1 MRGLAG
7 WTWWLGVRGVLIR
20 KADGIPLARPP
31 GVWAVVNTQPN
42 RHLVAADNLLRQGF
56 AAYCPMVRKQVRH
69 ARRTQE
75 VRRPLFPG
83 YLFVA
88 MNSQEQRW
96 RPMLSTVG
104 VRSLVRFG
112 DRIALLNDGFVESL
126 QTREIDGGIMRPAT
140 EYAVGQ
146 TLKINTGAFD
156 GLVATIV
163 EMNEKD
169 RLIVLMTLLNRPVR
183 VTLDA
188 SALASI

>member
-1 MRGLAG
+1 
-7 WTWWLGVRGVLIR
+7 
-20 KADGIPLARPP
+20 
-31 GVWAVVNTQPN
+31 
-42 RHLVAADNLLRQGF
+42 
-56 AAYCPMVRKQVRH
+56 
-69 ARRTQE
+69 
-75 VRRPLFPG
+75 
-83 YLFVA
+83 
-88 MNSQEQRW
+88 
-96 RPMLSTVG
+96 
-104 VRSLVRFG
+104 
-112 DRIALLNDGFVESL
+112 
-126 QTREIDGGIMRPAT
+126 MRPAT